1 MDNLTGDPGKEPDVQ
16 SPSWPGILSTLL
28 SGTSL
33 TTEEANWAMEQIM
46 HGEVT
51 GAQFGAF
58 VTALRAKGETVDE
71 IAGLVSTMRRFV
83 VPVET
88 VGPVV
93 DTCGTGGDR
102 SGSVN
107 VSTMAAFVVAGAG
120 ARVAKHGNRAASSR
134 CGSADVLE
142 RLGVRIELGPRSVAT
157 CIEEAG
163 VGFCFA
169 PAFHPSMRHAVAL
182 RRELGIPT
190 VFNFLGPLTN
200 PAGAQYQVI
209 GVSNRAMAPKM
220 AEVLRRLGSLRALVC
235 HGSDG
240 LDEITTT
247 GPSTVWEVTPE
258 GIAEW
263 TIDPAD
269 VGIARAGS
277 DELRGGDAERNAA
290 VLEEVLAGKPGAP
303 LDIVLINAAAAI
315 LAAGLAPD
323 LAGALDLARTSVA
336 SGRAR
341 GALDALVEVSNR
353 D

>member
-1 MDNLTGDPGKEPDVQ
+1 MNSLT
-16 SPSWPGILSTLL
+16 WPGILSTLL

-33 TTEEANWAMEQIM
+33 TTGEADWAMERIM
-46 HGEVT
+46 LGEAT
-51 GAQFGAF
+51 PAQFGAF
-58 VTALRAKGETVDE
+58 VTALRAKGETADE

-83 VPVET
+83 VRVET
-88 VGPVV
+88 QGPVV

-120 ARVAKHGNRAASSR
+120 ARVAKHGNRAASSS

-142 RLGVRIELGPRSVAT
+142 RLGVRIELGPEAVAR

-169 PAFHPSMRHAVAL
+169 PAFHPSMRHAAVL
-182 RRELGIPT
+182 RPQLGIPT

-200 PAGAQYQVI
+200 PAGAAFQVV
-209 GVSNRAMAPKM
+209 GVSDPAMAPRM
-220 AEVLRRLGSLRALVC
+220 AEVLRRLGTLRALVC

-247 GPSTVWEVTPE
+247 GPSTVWDVTPA
-258 GIAEW
+258 GVSEW
-263 TIDPAD
+263 SIDPAD
-269 VGIARAGS
+269 FGIPRADGPA
-277 DELRGGDAERNAA
+277 LRGGDAGRNAV
-290 VLEEVLAGKPGAP
+290 VLEEVLAGKPGPP
-303 LDIVLINAAAAI
+303 LDIVLVNAAAAI
-315 LAAGLAPD
+315 LAAGVAPD
-323 LAGALDLARTSVA
+323 MGAAVALARDSVE

-341 GALDALVEVSNR
+341 AALDALVEVSNR
-353 D
+353 G

>member
-1 MDNLTGDPGKEPDVQ
+1 LQTPT
-16 SPSWPGILSTLL
+16 WPAVLNSLL

-33 TTEEANWAMEQIM
+33 STEEADWAMERIM
-46 HGEVT
+46 LGEAT
-51 GAQFGAF
+51 PAQFASF

-83 VPVET
+83 VRVET
-88 VGPVV
+88 EGPVV

-102 SGSVN
+102 SGTVN

-120 ARVAKHGNRAASSR
+120 GRVAKHGNRAASSS

-142 RLGVRIELGPRSVAT
+142 RLGVRIELGPEAVAR

-169 PAFHPSMRHAVAL
+169 PAFHPSMRQAVAI

-200 PAGAQYQVI
+200 PAGAVFQVI
-209 GVSNRAMAPKM
+209 GVSNPTMAPRM

-258 GIAEW
+258 GVSTW
-263 TIDPAD
+263 SIDPAEY
-269 VGIARAGS
+269 GIPRADGAA
-277 DELRGGDAERNAA
+277 LRGGDAGRNAT
-290 VLEEVLAGKPGAP
+290 VLEEVLAGKPGPP
-303 LDIVLINAAAAI
+303 LDIALVNAAAAI

-323 LAGALDLARTSVA
+323 IGGAVALARDSVE

-341 GALDALVEVSNR
+341 AALDALIEVSNR

>member
-1 MDNLTGDPGKEPDVQ
+1 MQ

-28 SGTSL
+28 SRASL
-33 TTEEANWAMEQIM
+33 STAEADWAMERIM
-46 HGEVT
+46 QGEAT
-51 GAQFGAF
+51 PAQFGAF
-58 VTALRAKGETVDE
+58 VTALRAKGETADE

-83 VPVET
+83 VRVE
-88 VGPVV
+88 VEGPVV

-120 ARVAKHGNRAASSR
+120 GRVAKHGNRAASSS

-142 RLGVRIELGPRSVAT
+142 RLGVRIQLGPGAVAR
-157 CIEEAG
+157 CIEQAG

-169 PAFHPSMRHAVAL
+169 PAFHPSMRHAAVL
-182 RRELGIPT
+182 RPQLGIPT

-200 PAGAQYQVI
+200 PAGAAFQVV
-209 GVSNRAMAPKM
+209 GVSDPAMAPKM
-220 AEVLRRLGSLRALVC
+220 AEVLRRLGTLRALVC

-247 GPSTVWEVTPE
+247 GPSTVWDVTPD
-258 GIAEW
+258 GVREW
-263 TIDPAD
+263 SIDPAD
-269 VGIARAGS
+269 LGIPRADGS
-277 DELRGGDAERNAA
+277 ALRGGDAGRNAV
-290 VLEEVLAGKPGAP
+290 VLEEVLGDKPGPA
-303 LDIVLINAAAAI
+303 LDIVLVNAAAAL
-315 LAAGLAPD
+315 LAVGMAPD
-323 LAGALDLARTSVA
+323 MGAAVELARESVA

-341 GALDALVEVSNR
+341 AALDALVEVSNR